1 MNDRDENETTVPEE
15 PENQTAPSAKILPPV
30 ALAALLCAIV
40 SLLLIIG
47 NILGLTVIQN
57 QAVILVTVFG
67 AALTA
72 VGGVVCAAISLKK
85 YKAQKRAKVV
95 SLIVLIGCIVMLAAV
110 VILFLTDLIVLIAI
124 GIGKGVGGN

>member
-1 MNDRDENETTVPEE
+1 MNNRDENETTVPEE
-15 PENQTAPSAKILPPV
+15 PKDQTAPPAKILPPV
-30 ALAALLCAIV
+30 ALAALLCAV
-40 SLLLIIG
+40 VTLLLIIG
-47 NILGLTVIQN
+47 NILGINVIQN
-57 QAVILVTVFG
+57 QTLILVTVFG